1 MTVPVATESAYLL
14 DIYARYRRDP
24 LSVPADW
31 RIHFEEME
39 PERAGGR
46 GNATDTFGLSGFSAA
61 YEAISQ
67 ECPAGR
73 R

>member
-14 DIYARYRRDP
+14 DFYARYRRDP

-39 PERAGGR
+39 PE
-46 GNATDTFGLSGFSAA
+46 
-61 YEAISQ
+61 
-67 ECPAGR
+67 
-73 R
+73 

>member
-31 RIHFEEME
+31 RVHFEEME
-39 PERAGGR
+39 PERTASRGSGEALGLRLRQFVAG
-46 GNATDTFGLSGFSAA
+46 
-61 YEAISQ
+61 
-67 ECPAGR
+67 
-73 R
+73 